1 MWWIVVLVTLLAL
14 IPLAVLEIFGA
25 MIAAN
30 GFMGNTDP
38 MVAVFLLCLGGGILA
53 MSLAAGF
60 VAKILAERFSRP
72 LWLTGLAGLVLAAI
86 IQPGLCLAGFFI
98 AATFF
103 AP

>member
-1 MWWIVVLVTLLAL
+1 MWWIVVVVTLLAL
-14 IPLAVLEIFGA
+14 TPLAVLEIFGA
-25 MIAAN
+25 MVAAN
-30 GFMGNTDP
+30 GYMGNTDP
-38 MVAVFLLCLGGGILA
+38 MVTVFLLCLGSGMLV

-72 LWLTGLAGLVLAAI
+72 LWQGGTLGVLLAAI

-98 AATFF
+98 ATTFF

>member
-1 MWWIVVLVTLLAL
+1 MWWIVVVITLLAL

-25 MIAAN
+25 MVAAN

-38 MVAVFLLCLGGGILA
+38 MVAVFLLFMSGGILV
-53 MSLAAGF
+53 MSLVAGF
-60 VAKILAERFSRP
+60 VAKILAERFSRS
-72 LWLTGLAGLVLAAI
+72 LWQGGIIGVLLAAI

-98 AATFF
+98 ATAFF

>member
-14 IPLAVLEIFGA
+14 IPLAMLEIFGA
-25 MIAAN
+25 MVAAN

-38 MVAVFLLCLGGGILA
+38 MVAVFLLCLGGGMLA
-53 MSLAAGF
+53 MSLVAGF
-60 VAKILAERFSRP
+60 IAKILAERFSLP
-72 LWLTGLAGLVLAAI
+72 LWLTGLIGLALAAI

-98 AATFF
+98 ATTFF